1 MKNNFLKLI
10 AEKGYIISY
19 AANLNF
25 ATFDFVRH
33 YTAIVSFISIAIGI
47 LGLVSSFFSAQWISV
62 ALLLLG
68 VVSCYINNFSKDIET
83 YGDRGKKHTQQWNQ
97 MKNLYFRVKSKSDNE
112 FKEEMK
118 EYKKIEEEFNKD
130 SQPKQLFL
138 IADWIAHYKLFF
150 TKNISWMDEQLH
162 FGWFRDKTPQSLKI
176 CLLFLVIFIIIY
188 YCCVVPTIKD
198 FIKSILFIE

>member
-10 AEKGYIISY
+10 AEKGYTISY

-33 YTAIVSFISIAIGI
+33 YTTIVSFISIAVGI
-47 LGLVSSFFSAQWISV
+47 LGLVSSIFSAQWISV

-83 YGDRGKKHTQQWNQ
+83 YGDRGKKHTQQLNQ

-176 CLLFLVIFIIIY
+176 CLLFLVIFIII
-188 YCCVVPTIKD
+188 T
-198 FIKSILFIE
+198 